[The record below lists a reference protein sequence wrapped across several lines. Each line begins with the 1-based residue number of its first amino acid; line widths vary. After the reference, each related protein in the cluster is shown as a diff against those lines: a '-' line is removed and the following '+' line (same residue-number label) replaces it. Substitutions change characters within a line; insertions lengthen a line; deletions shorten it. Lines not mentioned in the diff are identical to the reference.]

1 MNQILTQGGILLR
14 GKCGEGIQWSK
25 YDAFAQVMG
34 AELYG
39 HIRGVGFGPTQSG
52 RSGSNLSCY
61 TSTPLLLSE
70 TAHWITKL

>member
-34 AELYG
+34 AELCG
-39 HIRGVGFGPTQSG
+39 HIRGVGFGPT
-52 RSGSNLSCY
+52 
-61 TSTPLLLSE
+61 
-70 TAHWITKL
+70 